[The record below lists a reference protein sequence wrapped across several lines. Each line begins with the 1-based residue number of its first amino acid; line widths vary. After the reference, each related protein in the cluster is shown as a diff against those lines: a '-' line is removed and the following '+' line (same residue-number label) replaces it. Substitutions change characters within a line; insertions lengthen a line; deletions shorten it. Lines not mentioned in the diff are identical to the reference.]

1 MKRILLTFVSIAGLF
16 LMGLLSWAKFNGESS
31 LQLELRPGQA
41 LMLDLSAGDYRIE
54 AGAKDQ
60 IVVIS
65 QEQDPKSR
73 SRARFGVNTSAE
85 QAAVKVEGPQNYAAL
100 IQVPKHS
107 NLKIRL
113 NGGRL
118 RVNGVEGDKDIES
131 NAGMISI
138 DLGQP
143 QNYAR
148 VEASVDIGHI
158 ASPPFQVEEEGFA
171 RFFARD
177 GVGEYHL
184 RAHVGTGEIR
194 LVAGEI

>member
-1 MKRILLTFVSIAGLF
+1 MKRILVVCLCIVGALTLGVLG
-16 LMGLLSWAKFNGESS
+16 WAKYTEENS

-41 LMLDLSAGDYRIE
+41 LKLELSSGDYRIE
-54 AGAKDQ
+54 PGATDQ

-65 QEQDPKSR
+65 QNQDPQSR
-73 SRARFGVNTSAE
+73 VRPRFGINTSAQE
-85 QAAVKVEGPQNYAAL
+85 AAVKVDGPKNYVAL
-100 IQVPKHS
+100 IQVPRHS
-107 NLKIRL
+107 TLKVRL

-138 DLGQP
+138 DVGRP
-143 QNYAR
+143 ENYAR

-158 ASPPFQVEEEGFA
+158 AAPPFQVEEEGFG
-171 RFFARD
+171 RSFARD
-177 GVGEYHL
+177 GAGSYTL

-194 LVAGEI
+194 LVAGVM